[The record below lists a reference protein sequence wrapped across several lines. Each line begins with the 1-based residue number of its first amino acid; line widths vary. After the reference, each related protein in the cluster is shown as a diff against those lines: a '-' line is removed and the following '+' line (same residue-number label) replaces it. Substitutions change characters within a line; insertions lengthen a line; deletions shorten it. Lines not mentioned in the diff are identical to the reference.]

1 MVNVVTGLTKY
12 ALILFLAIYTLLG
25 FRMAGKSEEERE
37 AALWQQNIL
46 FFGMHFLGNLVL
58 YLNTKGESLITFYV
72 VQLGLFSLFLILH
85 HLIYPK
91 ADKTLNHNLLLLL
104 SVGLLMLARL
114 SSEKAELKTEKTIQA
129 ALRKM

>member
-46 FFGMHFLGNLVL
+46 FLSTMETE
-58 YLNTKGESLITFYV
+58 YLQSRYGTC
-72 VQLGLFSLFLILH
+72 
-85 HLIYPK
+85 
-91 ADKTLNHNLLLLL
+91 
-104 SVGLLMLARL
+104 
-114 SSEKAELKTEKTIQA
+114 
-129 ALRKM
+129 

>member
-25 FRMAGKSEEERE
+25 FRMAGKSEEEKE

-58 YLNTKGESLITFYV
+58 YLNHEGRKPDHILRSAAGIVFSVFNSASSDLSEGRQDSES
-72 VQLGLFSLFLILH
+72 
-85 HLIYPK
+85 
-91 ADKTLNHNLLLLL
+91 
-104 SVGLLMLARL
+104 
-114 SSEKAELKTEKTIQA
+114 
-129 ALRKM
+129 

>member
-46 FFGMHFLGNLVL
+46 FFRDAFSGKSGALSEYEGRKPDHILRSAAGIVFSVFNSASSDLS
-58 YLNTKGESLITFYV
+58 ESR
-72 VQLGLFSLFLILH
+72 Q
-85 HLIYPK
+85 
-91 ADKTLNHNLLLLL
+91 D
-104 SVGLLMLARL
+104 
-114 SSEKAELKTEKTIQA
+114 SES
-129 ALRKM
+129 